1 MHRPQE
7 LVRLHRMGTGCRAA
21 AALLGMSPNTERVYR
36 QALVASSLWDG
47 AVDALPPLDELR
59 RAVEAQ
65 RPVACPP
72 RQQCSSIEKYRGL
85 IEPLVRKG
93 AGPQAIHDRIR
104 QEHAE
109 FNGSVSAVKRLCR
122 SIRRA
127 RGVRPEDVA
136 IPLETEPGL
145 AAPQPAQ
152 HVGRTSATDGVCAIH
167 DLIPTAARITLLSLR
182 FRKNPRSTMAS
193 GVCPKRRSPSPF
205 PSAKRR
211 CSAPPRPSYAIT
223 IHRACRTIR
232 EGEQLASGAASI
244 KQLAPKA
251 RARGF
256 YAAR

>member
-145 AAPQPAQ
+145 AAPTA
-152 HVGRTSATDGVCAIH
+152 R
-167 DLIPTAARITLLSLR
+167 AARGTNFSDRRRLCDPRLDPDRRPDHSALAPLSQESSEHDGERCLSKEALAITFSVGKTPMLR
-182 FRKNPRSTMAS
+182 S
-193 GVCPKRRSPSPF
+193 
-205 PSAKRR
+205 
-211 CSAPPRPSYAIT
+211 SAPLLRHHDPPRMQDDP
-223 IHRACRTIR
+223 
-232 EGEQLASGAASI
+232 
-244 KQLAPKA
+244 
-251 RARGF
+251 
-256 YAAR
+256 